1 MTTLIFLNHGQ
12 EHSDGDQPRLRQVLS
27 ATGQAQ
33 ASSAGALLRTHLGR
47 LTIHN
52 VLLSPARCTIE
63 TFVYASESGL
73 KDIRPNRQIKEDRR
87 LLPFLPLKNE
97 PDATQL
103 ETDAAE
109 RRYWELGDPNHQL
122 DGNQLNESFTDFVER
137 VDDVVR
143 EAFARTT
150 DTLCV
155 TSWDVIALALFRQIH
170 PTAHVPPAF
179 MRSYLDY
186 RDMTRL
192 PYGGSIGI
200 KPRRKT

>member
-1 MTTLIFLNHGQ
+1 MPTLIFLYHGQ
-12 EHSDGDQPRLRQVLS
+12 PYTSDDQAATNAVL
-27 ATGQAQ
+27 TPVGQEQ
-33 ASSAGALLRTHLGR
+33 ASSGGALLGTQLPYINLHD
-47 LTIHN
+47 
-52 VLLSPARCTIE
+52 VLIGPARCTGE
-63 TFVYASESGL
+63 TFVFGREGGL
-73 KDIRPNRQIKEDRR
+73 KHMHHDARIRQDAR
-87 LLPFLPLKNE
+87 LLPFSPLKSKA
-97 PDATQL
+97 DATWL
-103 ETDAAE
+103 ETVAAE
-109 RRYWELGDPNHQL
+109 RRYWEQDNPNHHL
-122 DGNQLNESFTDFVER
+122 DDNPLNESFTKFVER

-170 PTAHVPPAF
+170 PTAHVPPSF